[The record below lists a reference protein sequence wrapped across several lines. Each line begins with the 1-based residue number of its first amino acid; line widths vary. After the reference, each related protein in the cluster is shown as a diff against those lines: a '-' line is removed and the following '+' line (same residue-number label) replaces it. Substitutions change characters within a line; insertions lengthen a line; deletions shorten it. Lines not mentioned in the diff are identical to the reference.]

1 MTNRILDW
9 RSAAKDL
16 TEALSSTDPTP
27 GGGAAAAVAG
37 AMACALG
44 CMAAAISLKSKKL
57 NPEAKPELEAYAA
70 KMASL
75 RDRFHQLADEDA
87 AAFERFMLVVTLPK
101 EDANRA
107 RRLQETALSA
117 AEVPLTTAE
126 AAAEA
131 YKETQR
137 ASRLAA
143 GTVASDLWCA
153 CHLFHA
159 AAESAK
165 ENVIINLRVLKDP
178 ARTSRLQERLT
189 EALAAFHA

>member
-1 MTNRILDW
+1 MNSRVLDW
-9 RSAAKDL
+9 RSAARDL
-16 TEALSSTDPTP
+16 SEALSSTDPTP

-37 AMACALG
+37 AMACGLG
-44 CMAAAISLKSKKL
+44 AMASAISLKSKKL
-57 NPEAKPELEAYAA
+57 NPEAKPDLEEYGK
-70 KMASL
+70 KMSSL
-75 RDRFHQLADEDA
+75 RERFLKLADEDA
-87 AAFERFMLVVTLPK
+87 EAFERFMLVLGMPK
-101 EDANRA
+101 EDANRV
-107 RRLQETALSA
+107 RRMQETALAA
-117 AEVPLTTAE
+117 AEVPLFTAE

-131 YKETQR
+131 YKDTQR

-153 CHLFHA
+153 CHLFKA

-189 EALAAFHA
+189 AALAVFA